1 MLLRFAADVKILRTS
16 SAAAR
21 ACRGASRPL
30 VLVPT
35 MGALHEGH
43 LSLIKK
49 ARALAGPKGTVAVSV
64 FVNPTQFGP
73 KEDFSKYPRPIAEDM
88 AKCRA
93 AGVDL
98 LFLPSAETFY
108 APGHSAWVD
117 ESSLSTGLCGA
128 SRPGHFR
135 GVCTVVS
142 KLFNVFG
149 PDAAVFGKKDAQQL
163 AILRRMVRDLDFP
176 IKIVGA
182 EIFREKDGLAMSS
195 RNRYLSPEE
204 RAQALVLSRALREAK
219 AAAKAG
225 LRNPA
230 RLRARAIKTIETAPL
245 AKIDYVEAVDAE
257 SLAPATAS
265 TRRVLLAVAVFF
277 GKTRLIDNIEISLSK

>member
-1 MLLRFAADVKILRTS
+1 
-16 SAAAR
+16 
-21 ACRGASRPL
+21 
-30 VLVPT
+30 

-43 LSLIKK
+43 LTLIRR

-73 KEDFSKYPRPIAEDM
+73 KEDFSRYPRPIAEDM

-93 AGVDL
+93 EGVDL
-98 LFLPSAETFY
+98 LYLPNAEEFY
-108 APGHSAWVD
+108 APDHSTWVN
-117 ESSLSTGLCGA
+117 EELLSTGLCGA

-142 KLFNVFG
+142 KLFNLFG
-149 PDAAVFGKKDAQQL
+149 ADSAVFGKKDAQQL
-163 AILRRMVRDLDFP
+163 AIIRRMVRDLNFP

-182 EIFREKDGLAMSS
+182 EIHREADGLAMSS

-204 RAQALVLSRALREAK
+204 RAQAPVLHRALLEAK

-225 LRNPA
+225 LRSPA
-230 RLRARAIKTIETAPL
+230 RLRSRVIRTIESAPL
-245 AKIDYVEAVDAE
+245 AKIDYVEALDAE
-257 SLAPATAS
+257 TLGKPSPKC
-265 TRRVLLAVAVFF
+265 RKLLIAVAVGF
-277 GKTRLIDNIEISLSK
+277 GKTRLIDNIEISLSKVTEA

>member
-1 MLLRFAADVKILRTS
+1 
-16 SAAAR
+16 
-21 ACRGASRPL
+21 
-30 VLVPT
+30 

-43 LSLIKK
+43 LTLIRR

-73 KEDFSKYPRPIAEDM
+73 KEDFSRYPRPVAEDT

-93 AGVDL
+93 EGVDL
-98 LFLPSAETFY
+98 LYLPEPADFY
-108 APGHSAWVD
+108 APDHSTWVN
-117 ESSLSTGLCGA
+117 ESLLSTGLCGA

-135 GVCTVVS
+135 GVCTVVA

-149 PDAAVFGKKDAQQL
+149 PDIAVFGKKDAQQL
-163 AILRRMVRDLDFP
+163 AVLRRMVRDLNFP

-182 EIFREKDGLAMSS
+182 EIHREADGLAMSS

-204 RAQALVLSRALREAK
+204 RAQAPILNRALREAK

-225 LRNPA
+225 LRSAA
-230 RLRARAIKTIETAPL
+230 RLRARVVKVIESVPL

-257 SLAPATAS
+257 TLGKPDAR
-265 TRRVLLAVAVFF
+265 TRKILLAVAVGF
-277 GKTRLIDNIEISLSK
+277 GKTRLIDNIEISL